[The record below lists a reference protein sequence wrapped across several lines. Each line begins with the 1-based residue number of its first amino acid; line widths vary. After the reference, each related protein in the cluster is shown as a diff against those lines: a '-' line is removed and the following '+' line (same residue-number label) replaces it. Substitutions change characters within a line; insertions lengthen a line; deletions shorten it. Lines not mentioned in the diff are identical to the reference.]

1 MSFGFTSYPGVL
13 DNYVSS
19 NIKYIYVCKVL
30 GSGMCSM
37 HAEVWFERL
46 LSSFCTG
53 MCDEN
58 RVKTSFSAAGGI
70 PALLI
75 WDLANQKM

>member
-1 MSFGFTSYPGVL
+1 
-13 DNYVSS
+13 
-19 NIKYIYVCKVL
+19 
-30 GSGMCSM
+30 M